1 LFLQGSCTNVRIHVR
16 SNLDIGPR
24 LVAISHSILC
34 GGKPLW
40 WALEQIGIVDNDSE
54 DHQNSNSLQA
64 DWFGEYVFVELLEH
78 AADAVLT
85 LQETHATGPADA
97 LYTIDGFRK
106 TFASIFSVSEQSALS
121 ETDAKVLIKFLE
133 QERKAVVT
141 DNEVSPL
148 RPPKKQW

>member
-1 LFLQGSCTNVRIHVR
+1 MSEFMSVPT
-16 SNLDIGPR
+16 
-24 LVAISHSILC
+24 SILVP
-34 GGKPLW
+34 GWLPYRIASFVVGKPLW

-97 LYTIDGFRK
+97 LYIIEGFRK